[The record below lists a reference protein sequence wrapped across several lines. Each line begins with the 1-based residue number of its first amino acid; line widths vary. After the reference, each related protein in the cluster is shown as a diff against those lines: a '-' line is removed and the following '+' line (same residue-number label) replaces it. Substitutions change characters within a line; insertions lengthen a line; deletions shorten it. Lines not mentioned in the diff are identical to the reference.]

1 MLLVT
6 SLLLAT
12 LGLANSANFCPVE
25 GSDYL
30 DKPEGNMIKVKHQTQ
45 QSKDEPDIWHM
56 GVEKLPYIL

>member
-45 QSKDEPDIWHM
+45 QSKDKIR
-56 GVEKLPYIL
+56 